1 MSLANPEAM
10 LFRFFYCPGC
20 GLAASQIIC
29 RPCIESLTQ
38 NPRVLRSPTSSLEG
52 VAPAF
57 FAFERALKL
66 IRRWKSSG
74 GSSLEKVLF
83 RLSPELKKNLLELN
97 FFAIVPIP
105 QSKARSYR
113 RGHCSALRVAQWY
126 SRELNVPLVA
136 LLGLKDSQP
145 KPQTGRNRFEREFS
159 RNPFC
164 IQTETNWTSPL
175 MLNLKEKV
183 DRGAEIR
190 ILIVDD
196 LITSGSTFAKASSVI
211 QELFPRARCW
221 AGTLGYRPRHQNRSV
236 WFRNEA
242 QCAQGPETVRMNPSS
257 G

>member
-1 MSLANPEAM
+1 M
-10 LFRFFYCPGC
+10 LFRFFSCPGC

-29 RPCIESLTQ
+29 RPCVESLTH
-38 NPRVLRSPTSSLEG
+38 NPKVLPSPTSSLEG
-52 VAPAF
+52 VAPAY

-83 RLSPELKKNLLELN
+83 RLSPDLKKNLLELN
-97 FFAIVPIP
+97 FFAI
-105 QSKARSYR
+105 
-113 RGHCSALRVAQWY
+113 AQWY
-126 SRELNVPLVA
+126 SRELNVPLVT
-136 LLGLKDSQP
+136 LLDLKDSQP

-164 IQTETNWTSPL
+164 IQPETNWTSPL

-221 AGTLGYRPRHQNRSV
+221 AGTLGYRPRYQNRSV
-236 WFRNEA
+236 SFRNEM

-257 G
+257 E